1 MQEQI
6 WPRIGAISGL
16 LYVMLLFGGPS
27 IPVGEEVR
35 VVVEMAGLLLF
46 MPFLGYLYSVL
57 RRAEGEGG
65 WLSATAFGAGL
76 LALTIKLGNA
86 APSFAARDLEEG
98 PLHTA
103 LYTINSVAFVL
114 SMLPLGVLVAAV
126 AILALKTRV
135 LPLWLGLMSA
145 VTAPVLL
152 VNGTFFEA
160 EFVPAFLLFA
170 LWMVLTSVVL
180 TLRAGR
186 DDVQAASR
194 REIAAEN
201 YRSPV
206 REP

>member
-6 WPRIGAISGL
+6 WPRLGAISGL
-16 LYVMLLFGGPS
+16 LYVVLLFGGAS
-27 IPVGEEVR
+27 IPVGEDAQ
-35 VVVEMAGLLLF
+35 VVVELAGLLLF
-46 MPFLGYLYSVL
+46 IPFLGYLFSVL
-57 RRAEGEGG
+57 HRAEGEGG

-86 APSFAARDLEEG
+86 APSYAARDLEEG

-103 LYTINSVAFVL
+103 LTTMNSVAFVL

-126 AILALKTRV
+126 AILVLKTRV
-135 LPLWLGLMSA
+135 LPMWLGLLSA

-152 VNGTFFEA
+152 INGTFFDA

-186 DDVQAASR
+186 AG
-194 REIAAEN
+194 AET
-201 YRSPV
+201 SV
-206 REP
+206 SSEPARGV

>member
-1 MQEQI
+1 MQERI
-6 WPRIGAISGL
+6 WPRLGAISGL
-16 LYVMLLFGGPS
+16 LYVVLLFGGSS
-27 IPVGEEVR
+27 IPLGER
-35 VVVEMAGLLLF
+35 VLIVVEVAGLLF
-46 MPFLGYLYSVL
+46 FIPFLGYLVSVL
-57 RRAEGEGG
+57 HRAEGEGG

-103 LYTINSVAFVL
+103 LHTMNGVAFVL

-126 AILALKTRV
+126 AILVLKTRV
-135 LPLWLGLMSA
+135 LPAWLGWASA

-170 LWMVLTSVVL
+170 LWMVLMSVVL
-180 TLRAGR
+180 TLRTGR
-186 DDVQAASR
+186 IDLETATGPEPAR
-194 REIAAEN
+194 
-201 YRSPV
+201 V
-206 REP
+206 R

>member
-1 MQEQI
+1 MQERI
-6 WPRIGAISGL
+6 WPRLGAVSGI
-16 LYVMLLFGGPS
+16 LYVVLLFGAPG
-27 IPVGEEVR
+27 IPLGEDALA
-35 VVVEMAGLLLF
+35 VVEMAGLLFFL
-46 MPFLGYLYSVL
+46 PFLGYLFSVL

-65 WLSATAFGAGL
+65 WLSATVFGAGL

-86 APSFAARDLEEG
+86 APGFAARDLEEG

-103 LYTINSVAFVL
+103 LHAMNSVAFVL

-135 LPLWLGLMSA
+135 LPTWLGWISA
-145 VTAPVLL
+145 ATAPVLL

-170 LWMVLTSVVL
+170 LWMVLTSAVL

-186 DDVQAASR
+186 VNVETSIGPEPAR
-194 REIAAEN
+194 
-201 YRSPV
+201 V
-206 REP
+206 R